1 MLNTVE
7 QFKKLIDSSRSVLI
21 VFANKNSEDCA
32 AGANALK
39 KYIKKMNKFS
49 EIVAEDFKT
58 PKQLSFLSEIEKIK
72 PAITNLQKMII
83 KVDISRTKLETISYD
98 VKDSTLSIFLTP
110 KEGFITKNDLRT
122 AQSTYKYDLII
133 TIGVS
138 DLEALGQTFFNNTD
152 LFYRTP
158 IVNFD
163 NHAGNENFGQ
173 INFNEITATSNC
185 EVIFNTLTKIN
196 ETLIDKDI
204 ATSLLTGM
212 IAQTK
217 SFKTPNVTPYTLNL
231 ASKLMNLGA
240 DRELIVQNLYRTK
253 TLSILKLW
261 GQALTKLQNIH
272 DIGLFWTAITI
283 EDFNKAGAR
292 EDDLKDIIGELI
304 SNSPEAKA
312 VLLLYENKDNEISGI
327 LNTEKE
333 FDAMNLLQKFT
344 PTGNRKQAN
353 FKISGKNIKQAEN
366 EVIEELKKKMK

>member
-7 QFKKLIDSSRSVLI
+7 QFKKLLDNSRSVLI

-32 AGANALK
+32 VGANALK

-49 EIVAEDFKT
+49 EVVAEDFKT
-58 PKQLSFLSEIEKIK
+58 PKQLSFLSEIEKTK

-98 VKDSTLSIFLTP
+98 VKDNTLSIFLTP

-133 TIGVS
+133 TVGVS

-185 EVIFNTLTKIN
+185 EVIFNTLSNLN

-253 TLSILKLW
+253 TLSVLKLW
-261 GQALTKLQNIH
+261 GQALTRLQNNR
-272 DIGLFWTAITI
+272 DIGLFWTIITAD
-283 EDFNKAGAR
+283 DFNKTGAH
-292 EDDLKDIIGELI
+292 EDELKDIIGELI
-304 SNSPEAKA
+304 SNSPDAKA
-312 VLLLYENKDNEISGI
+312 VLLLYETKNEGVRGI

-333 FDAMNLLQKFT
+333 FDAMSLMSKFS
-344 PTGNRKQAN
+344 PAGNRKQAS
-353 FKISGKNIKQAEN
+353 FKITNKNLKQVEE
-366 EVIEELKKKMK
+366 EVIGELKTKIK